1 MTDDTSLN
9 SMGRMLD
16 YLPYTSK
23 PEEIAIAGDT
33 SQGIPNVNEL
43 LKAERDR
50 VRRITCVRLKGGF
63 RGHYT
68 RNPNNNEEDVY
79 QSIERLLTGLGSLT
93 TVVLD
98 YIGVE
103 SIMLNIV
110 IKVLPR
116 LQHLAMQSISL
127 GDCTNDDLQNFA
139 AALRNAR
146 GLRQLTCGQLW
157 LVQKKREHGFWD
169 QSTRVADVVADAIEQ
184 LDHLEHLV
192 LHIFHHPRL
201 ETWGQRRPL
210 ASRVTLMFE
219 DSAEPTDWNWNWF
232 VSHEA
237 PTKRLSLRGH
247 VNEVSLPDITWS
259 VPRERS
265 LHVHSFDSMTS
276 KRSMKLIRTVARAFS
291 DVRIVI
297 TGERNS
303 LLFDLKRV
311 AITFD
316 ALANVVQHIL
326 IVEWRPF
333 KIPMQ
338 DTTLFSRGFPFIDH
352 TQSLLVNA
360 TGRSRLKIVASAFDY
375 PLILKAMKKA
385 DEFNIHNGE
394 NHSWW
399 WLMDRG
405 WVSIVKQEKESITTF
420 NVIPTES
427 SH

>member
-1 MTDDTSLN
+1 
-9 SMGRMLD
+9 
-16 YLPYTSK
+16 
-23 PEEIAIAGDT
+23 
-33 SQGIPNVNEL
+33 
-43 LKAERDR
+43 
-50 VRRITCVRLKGGF
+50 
-63 RGHYT
+63 
-68 RNPNNNEEDVY
+68 
-79 QSIERLLTGLGSLT
+79 
-93 TVVLD
+93 
-98 YIGVE
+98 
-103 SIMLNIV
+103 
-110 IKVLPR
+110 
-116 LQHLAMQSISL
+116 
-127 GDCTNDDLQNFA
+127 
-139 AALRNAR
+139 
-146 GLRQLTCGQLW
+146 
-157 LVQKKREHGFWD
+157 
-169 QSTRVADVVADAIEQ
+169 
-184 LDHLEHLV
+184 
-192 LHIFHHPRL
+192 
-201 ETWGQRRPL
+201 
-210 ASRVTLMFE
+210 
-219 DSAEPTDWNWNWF
+219 
-232 VSHEA
+232 
-237 PTKRLSLRGH
+237 
-247 VNEVSLPDITWS
+247 
-259 VPRERS
+259 
-265 LHVHSFDSMTS
+265 
-276 KRSMKLIRTVARAFS
+276 MKLIRTVARAFS

-311 AITFD
+311 AITFG